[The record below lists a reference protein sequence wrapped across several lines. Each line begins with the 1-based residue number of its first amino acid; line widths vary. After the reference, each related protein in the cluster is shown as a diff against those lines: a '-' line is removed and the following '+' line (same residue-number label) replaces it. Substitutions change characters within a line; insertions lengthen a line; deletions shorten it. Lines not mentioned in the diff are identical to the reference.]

1 MPARASRDDFAP
13 IIIAAIRAKKQ
24 ANAKQIRYTAKY
36 PTATEQSAVISPGT
50 KYDEVAVE
58 FAQNG
63 TFFNQSCRPGANAMP
78 EMIAPTSSI
87 IAYINRVD
95 VEFRHDGHA
104 AQHNEQAVPVQQQA
118 SYNNQTQN
126 ENELSF
132 HYNNESYCMT
142 YK

>member
-36 PTATEQSAVISPGT
+36 PTATEQSAVICPGT
-50 KYDEVAVE
+50 KIEEVAVE

-63 TFFNQSCRPGANAMP
+63 TFFSQSCNPGARAMP
-78 EMIAPTSSI
+78 DIIAPTSNI
-87 IAYINRVD
+87 MAYINRVD
-95 VEFRHDGHA
+95 VEFLQLGHA

-118 SYNNQTQN
+118 SYKKITHKQTKKTI
-126 ENELSF
+126 
-132 HYNNESYCMT
+132 SYHFI
-142 YK
+142 